1 MWRQANPGGNQAAAS
16 GVGPPNAE
24 GFFMVDSI
32 QAASVTLVDVGVYEE
47 RVLITPMLRPEGW
60 AELRVESRLD
70 SARNPEDL
78 HVRYRVTLDMQG
90 LLRLRGVVDAALGA
104 GGPAPDQS

>member
-1 MWRQANPGGNQAAAS
+1 M
-16 GVGPPNAE
+16 
-24 GFFMVDSI
+24 
-32 QAASVTLVDVGVYEE
+32 DVGVYEE

-78 HVRYRVTLDMQG
+78 HVRYRVTLDRQG
-90 LLRLRGVVDAALGA
+90 LLRLREVVDAALGA
-104 GGPAPDQS
+104 SSPAPDQS

>member
-1 MWRQANPGGNQAAAS
+1 
-16 GVGPPNAE
+16 
-24 GFFMVDSI
+24 MVDSI
-32 QAASVTLVDVGVYEE
+32 QAASVTLVDVGIYKE

-78 HVRYRVTLDMQG
+78 HVRYRVTLDRQG
-90 LLRLRGVVDAALGA
+90 LLRLREVVDAALGA
-104 GGPAPDQS
+104 SSPAPDQS

>member
-1 MWRQANPGGNQAAAS
+1 
-16 GVGPPNAE
+16 
-24 GFFMVDSI
+24 MVDSI

-70 SARNPEDL
+70 SARNPEDV
-78 HVRYRVTLDMQG
+78 HVRYRVTLDRQG
-90 LLRLRGVVDAALGA
+90 LLRLRGVLDTALGVSS
-104 GGPAPDQS
+104 PATDQS

>member
-1 MWRQANPGGNQAAAS
+1 
-16 GVGPPNAE
+16 
-24 GFFMVDSI
+24 MVDSI

-78 HVRYRVTLDMQG
+78 HVRYRVTLDRQG
-90 LLRLRGVVDAALGA
+90 LLRLREVVDAALGA
-104 GGPAPDQS
+104 SSPAPDQS

>member
-1 MWRQANPGGNQAAAS
+1 
-16 GVGPPNAE
+16 
-24 GFFMVDSI
+24 MVDSI

-60 AELRVESRLD
+60 VELRVESRLD

-78 HVRYRVTLDMQG
+78 HVRYRVTLDRAG
-90 LLRLRGVVDAALGA
+90 LLRLRGVLDAALG
-104 GGPAPDQS
+104 PDFPVPDPS

>member
-1 MWRQANPGGNQAAAS
+1 
-16 GVGPPNAE
+16 
-24 GFFMVDSI
+24 MVDSI
-32 QAASVTLVDVGVYEE
+32 QAASVTLVDVGVYKE

-78 HVRYRVTLDMQG
+78 HVRYRVTLDRQG
-90 LLRLRGVVDAALGA
+90 LLRLREVVDAALGA
-104 GGPAPDQS
+104 SSPAPDQS